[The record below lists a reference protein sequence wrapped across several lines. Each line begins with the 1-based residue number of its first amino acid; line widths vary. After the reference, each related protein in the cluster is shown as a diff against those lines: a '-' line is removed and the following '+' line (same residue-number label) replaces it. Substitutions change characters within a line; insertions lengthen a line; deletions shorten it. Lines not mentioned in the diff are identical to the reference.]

1 MNVHFGRHLCG
12 GLVGCWFVVRG
23 VVNSWESVV
32 VTPRRLHA
40 AHGCTPGRYI
50 EITIETMDR
59 TSWPEYLFRCVYII
73 SLKELNGS

>member
-50 EITIETMDR
+50 KITIETMDR
-59 TSWPEYLFRCVYII
+59 TSWPEYLSLRIHNII
-73 SLKELNGS
+73 KGTLNGS